1 MVQQKEKAV
10 SAAAFSADRRAAHKK
25 VEKERVSQALNCLQ
39 LEWKSYLA
47 EALVKTSRAEILSQ
61 LQPGVGG
68 KCKKKQVKSKLKMA
82 QLLDVF
88 RSIDRRSGPGGL

>member
-1 MVQQKEKAV
+1 M
-10 SAAAFSADRRAAHKK
+10 
-25 VEKERVSQALNCLQ
+25 Q

-88 RSIDRRSGPGGL
+88 RSIGSLR